1 MYYYGARY
9 YEPRLS
15 LWMSVDPKEE
25 DYPMSS
31 TYCFVNNNPIIFI
44 DLRGL
49 DSYYT
54 MDGEY
59 LGDNNKKTQYVYVV
73 SAGGYR
79 QYKKGHY
86 AITRNKAIQLRD
98 NKNSPI
104 TKDDFN
110 DLAGTLYAEMSNNKN
125 NTGTVL

>member
-1 MYYYGARY
+1 
-9 YEPRLS
+9 
-15 LWMSVDPKEE
+15 
-25 DYPMSS
+25 
-31 TYCFVNNNPIIFI
+31 
-44 DLRGL
+44 
-49 DSYYT
+49 

-98 NKNSPI
+98 NKNNPI
-104 TKDDFN
+104 TKMI
-110 DLAGTLYAEMSNNKN
+110 LMIWQERYMQKCLIIKIILG
-125 NTGTVL
+125 